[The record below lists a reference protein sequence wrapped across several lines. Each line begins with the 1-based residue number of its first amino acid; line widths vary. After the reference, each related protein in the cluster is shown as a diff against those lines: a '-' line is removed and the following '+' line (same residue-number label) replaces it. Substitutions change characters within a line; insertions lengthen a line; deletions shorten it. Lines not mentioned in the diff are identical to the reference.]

1 MLMALSFGVYITFAG
16 DGNVSEVTAA
26 SGGITVS
33 YCKSKKEGEGK
44 LKSSRCLSEERF
56 DRKPRKTVHFY
67 SFECVKWKSE
77 HGFRLGSFPSSNEMS

>member
-33 YCKSKKEGEGK
+33 YCKSKKKEGEGK

-56 DRKPRKTVHFY
+56 DRNPPGKRCVFIGSEERARVWTRKL
-67 SFECVKWKSE
+67 SFVE
-77 HGFRLGSFPSSNEMS
+77 